1 MIALVFDTPERLW
14 WSFVLLIP
22 LGLHLWRRR
31 HFQPKSWAAMQFVLQ
46 AWQEESQKAKLQ
58 NLLLVLLRVA
68 VLALFLF
75 AISAPSTGVR
85 RPIVG
90 DESTGTHHIV
100 IIDSTYSMATIDQK
114 SGKSALAEAKQKA
127 IDYVRELPNGDVVS
141 VLTIGEFEQWIV
153 EIPGND
159 FQQVAAAINEITV
172 QSAGGNLQDVLELS
186 AELIKRYREQDPN
199 LLNAHL
205 VVFTDMERNVW
216 ETIIGSEDP
225 TVSSRST
232 LSDLGTL
239 NVVDCRVEPMAN
251 SAITGLAIQYDQGA
265 FAADVTVVAELA
277 CYYHQTSNTVGISW
291 FLDDEFV
298 LRTETEIGAG
308 ETASVELPLKN
319 LDTGSHHIEARLDD
333 DSLALDN
340 SRWLA
345 FDSPA
350 RLRVLCVDG
359 AEDASAAVSLAFAP
373 TDLPDWPVFTLTIN
387 EVEFEQYHLEDYDV
401 IALCELDVISA
412 FNIRRLRSFVNQ
424 GGTLIVAPGQALD
437 LESYNSFY
445 GGSQNGLEA
454 GLQWGNFIANE
465 PTEDTES
472 SIHVTGHD
480 IGLLFRSHPNNGISA
495 LPIYKYVEIEVIE
508 NHESETVLE
517 LSNGAP
523 LLVCSPIGKGHV
535 LTFSTSLAIETD
547 EQRWSDLGAWPS
559 FLPLIHESMRYVLEQ
574 RIRTA
579 NVNIG
584 EFPERRIS
592 MNNGPVTISV
602 QGPDGE
608 TQEYFMEFSR
618 DPDSGEVYAYWWHR
632 EFKKPGVYYVNYRSA
647 GQVVNSSL
655 VVGNLAVTESDH
667 DLLEVGVIDEVVSG
681 IENSLG
687 GSGLAS
693 TSEQRGLFREMLC
706 LTLLLMTLETFWLT
720 RQHSGNLRGGR
731 RR

>member
-1 MIALVFDTPERLW
+1 MIALVFDAPERLW

-22 LGLHLWRRR
+22 LGIHLWRRR
-31 HFQPKSWAAMQFVLQ
+31 HFQPKPWAAMQFVLQ
-46 AWQEESQKAKLQ
+46 AWQEESQKAKFQ
-58 NLLLVLLRVA
+58 NLLLMLLRVA

-85 RPIVG
+85 RPTVG
-90 DESTGTHHIV
+90 DESSGTHHIV
-100 IIDSTYSMATIDQK
+100 IVDSTYSMATIDQQ
-114 SGKSALAEAKQKA
+114 SGKSALEEAKQKA

-172 QSAGGNLQDVLELS
+172 QSAGGNIQDVLDLS
-186 AELIKRYREQDPN
+186 AGLTKRYREQDPN
-199 LLNAHL
+199 LLNTHL

-216 ETIIGSEDP
+216 GTLAGSEELMA
-225 TVSSRST
+225 SSRAS

-251 SAITGLAIQYDQGA
+251 SAITGLAIKYDQGA
-265 FAADVTVVAELA
+265 FASDVTVVAELA
-277 CYYHQTSNTVGISW
+277 CYYHQSRSTVGVSW
-291 FLDDEFV
+291 FLDDQFV
-298 LRTETEIGAG
+298 LRAETEIGAG

-319 LDTGSHHIEARLDD
+319 LDTGSHHVEARLDD

-340 SRWLA
+340 SRWIA

-350 RLRVLCVDG
+350 RFRVLCVNG
-359 AEDASAAVSLAFAP
+359 AEDASEAVSLAFAP

-412 FNIRRLRSFVNQ
+412 FNARRLRSFVNQ
-424 GGTLIVAPGQALD
+424 GGTLIVAPGKALD
-437 LESYNSFY
+437 LESYNLFY
-445 GGSQNGLEA
+445 GNSQNGLKA
-454 GLQWGNFIANE
+454 GVRWGNFTANE
-465 PTEDTES
+465 SIKDTGAA
-472 SIHVTGHD
+472 IHVTEHD

-495 LPIYKYVEIEVIE
+495 LPVYKYIEMEVAEDQI
-508 NHESETVLE
+508 SETVLE
-517 LSNGAP
+517 LSNGVP
-523 LLVCSPIGKGHV
+523 LLICSPIGKGHI
-535 LTFSTSLAIETD
+535 LTFSTSVAIETD

-559 FLPLIHESMRYVLEQ
+559 FLPLIHESMRYFVEQ

-584 EFPERRIS
+584 EFPERRVS
-592 MNNGPVTISV
+592 MKHGPVAISV

-608 TQEYFMEFSR
+608 TQEYSMEFSR
-618 DPDSGEVYAYWWHR
+618 DPDSEQVYAYWWHT
-632 EFKKPGVYYVNYRSA
+632 EFNKPGVYYVNYRSA
-647 GQVVNSSL
+647 GQVLDSSL

-667 DLLEVGVIDEVVSG
+667 DLLEIGAIDDLISGVED
-681 IENSLG
+681 SLG
-687 GSGLAS
+687 DSELAWS
-693 TSEQRGLFREMLC
+693 SDQRGLFREMLC

-720 RQHSGNLRGGR
+720 RKHSGNLRGGR